1 MPLGK
6 GALHIGGDTPL
17 PSSTGKVIPIDI
29 NVEMKHSYLD
39 YAMSVIVGR
48 ALPDVRDGLKP
59 VHRRI
64 LYAMHSLGLS
74 PDKSHRKSAYIVG
87 EVLAKYHPHGDVAV
101 YDALVRL
108 AQDFACRY
116 PLVDGHGNFGSV
128 DGDSA
133 AAMRYTEARMA
144 KITLEML
151 ADIEKDTVDFIPNYD
166 EKTEEPTVLPS
177 RIPNLLINGSSGIA
191 VGMATNIPPHNL
203 GEVIDGVIMLI
214 ENPEAEVKDL
224 MTVIKGP
231 DFPTGGKIMGREGIW
246 NAYRTGRGSIKV
258 RAQVTID
265 KTDNGKQCIIVNE
278 IPYQVN
284 KARLIEKIAELV
296 KDKKVEGISDL
307 RDESDRRGMRI
318 MIELRR
324 DANPQVILNQ
334 LYKHTQMQESF
345 GVNMLALVDGQPQTL
360 GLKQVLFYY
369 LEHQKDVIVR
379 RTRFELKKAED
390 RAHIVEGLRTAIA
403 YLDEV
408 IKTIR
413 ASRTT
418 DIAKKSLME
427 KFGLSE
433 RQAEAIVEMRL
444 RQLTGLELEKLEQ
457 EYKELV
463 SKIAYL
469 RSVLA
474 SEKKVL
480 EIIKSELLVV
490 KKKFAD
496 PRRSVISNEEATA
509 LEAED
514 LIPEEDVVI
523 TITNQGYIKRIPLD
537 TYRSQRRGGR
547 GVMAMGTKTEDF
559 VRHLFITT
567 THNFF
572 LFFTNQ
578 GKVYRLKVHEIPE
591 AGRQAKGMAIVNL
604 LYVGTDEKVTAVIP
618 VKEYNPDQY
627 LFMATRSGM
636 VKKTSL
642 DEYDTS
648 RRDGIIAISLKED
661 DQLVDVK
668 LTSGQEEIILAT
680 RQGLA
685 IRFPE
690 EQVRPMGR
698 NTRGV
703 KGISLTNKDEV
714 VSMETARPDSFLFT
728 VTANGFG
735 KRTMLSE
742 YRAQTRGGKGII
754 NIKVNK
760 RNGPVVAVQVVKG
773 DDEIMMVSAEGIAIR
788 YKAEDVSKI
797 GRATQGVTLMRLDLN
812 DTVVAVAKVH
822 TDE

>member
-1 MPLGK
+1 M
-6 GALHIGGDTPL
+6 
-17 PSSTGKVIPIDI
+17 SSLTGKVIPIDI

-64 LYAMHSLGLS
+64 LYAMHSLGLT

-151 ADIEKDTVDFIPNYD
+151 SDIEKDTVDFIPNYD
-166 EKTEEPTVLPS
+166 EKTEEPTVMPA

-214 ENPEAEVKDL
+214 DNPEAEVKDL

-246 NAYRTGRGSIKV
+246 NAYRTGRGSVKV

-265 KTDNGKQCIIVNE
+265 QTDSGKQCIIVNE

-296 KDKKVEGISDL
+296 KEKKLEGISDL
-307 RDESDRRGMRI
+307 RDESDRNGMRI

-324 DANPQVILNQ
+324 DANPQVVLNL
-334 LYKHTQMQESF
+334 LYKHTQMQDSF
-345 GVNMLALVDGQPQTL
+345 GVNMLALVEGRPQTL

-379 RTRFELKKAED
+379 RTRFELRKAED

-418 DIAKKSLME
+418 DIAKKALVE

-433 RQAEAIVEMRL
+433 RQSEAIVEMRL

-463 SKIAYL
+463 SKIDYL
-469 RSVLA
+469 RSILE
-474 SEKKVL
+474 SGKKVL
-480 EIIKSELLVV
+480 EIIKDEILTV

-496 PRRSVISNEEATA
+496 PRRSVISDEELSA

-567 THNFF
+567 THNFL

-578 GKVYRLKVHEIPE
+578 GKVYRLKVYEIPE

-604 LYVGTDEKVTAVIP
+604 LYVGGDEKVTAVIP
-618 VKEYNPDQY
+618 VKEYAPDQF
-627 LFMATRSGM
+627 LFMSTRSGM

-680 RQGLA
+680 GRGKA

-703 KGISLTNKDEV
+703 KGINLAAKDLV
-714 VSMETARPDSFLFT
+714 IGMETVRPEAFLFT

-735 KRTMLSE
+735 KRTLLSE
-742 YRAQTRGGKGII
+742 YRAQIRGGKGII

-788 YKAEDVSKI
+788 YQAVDVSRI

>member
-1 MPLGK
+1 M
-6 GALHIGGDTPL
+6 
-17 PSSTGKVIPIDI
+17 SSLTGKVIPIDI

-64 LYAMHSLGLS
+64 LYAMHSLGLT

-151 ADIEKDTVDFIPNYD
+151 SDIEKDTVAFIPNYD
-166 EKTEEPTVLPS
+166 EKTEEPTVLPA

-214 ENPEAEVKDL
+214 DNPEAEVKDL

-265 KTDNGKQCIIVNE
+265 TTDSGKQCIIVNE

-296 KDKKVEGISDL
+296 KDKKLEGISDL
-307 RDESDRRGMRI
+307 RDESDRNGMRI

-324 DANPQVILNQ
+324 DANPQVVLNL
-334 LYKHTQMQESF
+334 LYKHTQMQDSF
-345 GVNMLALVDGQPQTL
+345 GVNMLALVEGQPQTL

-418 DIAKKSLME
+418 DIAKKALVE

-469 RSVLA
+469 RSILE

-480 EIIKSELLVV
+480 EIIKNEILTV

-496 PRRSVISNEEATA
+496 PRRSVISDEELSA

-567 THNFF
+567 THNFL

-578 GKVYRLKVHEIPE
+578 GKVYRLKVYEIPE

-604 LYVGTDEKVTAVIP
+604 LYVGSDEKVTAVIP
-618 VKEYNPDQY
+618 VKEYDPDQF
-627 LFMATRSGM
+627 LFMATRAGM

-642 DEYDTS
+642 DEYDSS

-680 RQGLA
+680 GRGKA

-703 KGISLTNKDEV
+703 KGINLAAKDQV
-714 VSMETARPDSFLFT
+714 IGMETEQPEAFLFT

-735 KRTMLSE
+735 KRTLLSE

-788 YKAEDVSKI
+788 YKAVDVSKI

>member
-1 MPLGK
+1 M
-6 GALHIGGDTPL
+6 T
-17 PSSTGKVIPIDI
+17 SFTGKVVPLDI

-87 EVLAKYHPHGDVAV
+87 EVLAKYHPHGDTSV

-144 KITLEML
+144 KISLEML
-151 ADIEKDTVDFIPNYD
+151 VDIDKDTVDFIPNYD
-166 EKTEEPTVLPS
+166 AKNDEPTVLPA
-177 RIPNLLINGSSGIA
+177 RIPNLLINGSAGIA

-203 GEVIDGVIMLI
+203 AEVIDGVIMLI
-214 ENPEAEVKDL
+214 NNPEADIKEL

-231 DFPTGGKIMGREGIW
+231 DFPTGGTIMGREGIW

-258 RAQVTID
+258 RA
-265 KTDNGKQCIIVNE
+265 KTEIEKTNSGRNCIIVNE

-284 KARLIEKIAELV
+284 KAKLIEKIADLV
-296 KDKKVEGISDL
+296 KDKKLDGISDL

-318 MIELRR
+318 MIELKR
-324 DANPQVILNQ
+324 DANPQVLLNQ
-334 LYKHTQMQESF
+334 LYKHTQMQDSF
-345 GVNMLALVDGQPQTL
+345 GVNMLALVEGQPQVL
-360 GLKQVLFYY
+360 NLKQFLFYY
-369 LEHQKDVIVR
+369 LEHQKDIIVR
-379 RTRFELKKAED
+379 RTRFELKKAEA
-390 RAHIVEGLRTAIA
+390 RAHIVEGLRIA
-403 YLDEV
+403 VDNLDEV
-408 IKTIR
+408 IRIIR

-418 DIAKKSLME
+418 DLARKALCE
-427 KFGLSE
+427 RFELSE
-433 RQAEAIVEMRL
+433 KQSEAIVEMRL

-457 EYKELV
+457 EYNELMTR
-463 SKIAYL
+463 IAYL
-469 RSVLA
+469 RGILE

-480 EIIKSELLVV
+480 ELIAKELLVIR
-490 KKKFAD
+490 KKFAD
-496 PRRSVISNEEATA
+496 PRRSVISDEEVAFGT
-509 LEAED
+509 ED
-514 LIPEEDVVI
+514 LIPEEDAVI

-559 VRHLFITT
+559 VRHLFVTT
-567 THNFF
+567 THHFI

-591 AGRQAKGMAIVNL
+591 AGRQAKGTAIVNL
-604 LYVGTDEKVTAVIP
+604 LYIGGDEKISAVIP
-618 VKEYNPDQY
+618 VKEFDSEQY
-627 LFMATRSGM
+627 LIMATGHGL

-642 DEYDTS
+642 DQYDTS
-648 RRDGIIAISLKED
+648 RRDGIIAIFLNEED
-661 DQLVDVK
+661 HLVDVK
-668 LTSGQEEIILAT
+668 LTSGEEQIVLAT
-680 RQGLA
+680 RKGQA

-690 EQVRPMGR
+690 EQARPMGR

-703 KGISLTNKDEV
+703 KGISLAPKDEV
-714 VSMETARPDSFLFT
+714 VGMEIVRPEANLLT

-735 KRTMLSE
+735 KRTLLTE
-742 YRAQTRGGKGII
+742 YRSQTRGGKGII

-760 RNGPVVAVQVVKG
+760 RNGLVVAVQMIKS
-773 DDEIMMVSAEGIAIR
+773 DEEIMMVSAEGIVIR
-788 YKAEDVSKI
+788 FNAEDISKI
-797 GRATQGVTLMRLDLN
+797 GRATQGVTLMRLDKG
-812 DTVVAVAKVH
+812 DTVVAVAKVLA
-822 TDE
+822 EE

>member
-1 MPLGK
+1 MPSL
-6 GALHIGGDTPL
+6 
-17 PSSTGKVIPIDI
+17 TGKVVPINI

-108 AQDFACRY
+108 AQDFSCRY

-151 ADIEKDTVDFIPNYD
+151 SDIEKDTVTFIPNYD
-166 EKTEEPTVLPS
+166 DKNEEPTVLPS
-177 RIPNLLINGSSGIA
+177 RIPNLLINGSAGIA

-203 GEVIDGVIMLI
+203 GEVIDGVILLI
-214 ENPEAEVKDL
+214 NDPDVDVKEL
-224 MTVIKGP
+224 MGVIQGP
-231 DFPTGGKIMGREGIW
+231 DFPTGAKIMGREGIW

-258 RAQVTID
+258 RAQATID
-265 KTDNGKQCIIVNE
+265 KTDSGKNCIIVNE

-296 KDKKVEGISDL
+296 KDKKIEGISDL
-307 RDESDRRGMRI
+307 RDESDRNGMRI
-318 MIELRR
+318 MIELKR
-324 DANPQVILNQ
+324 DANPQVLLNQ

-345 GVNMLALVDGQPQTL
+345 GVIMLALVDGQPQVL
-360 GLKQVLFYY
+360 NLKQVLFYY

-379 RTRFELKKAED
+379 RTRYELNKAET
-390 RAHIVEGLRTAIA
+390 RAHIVEGLRIALA

-413 ASRTT
+413 ASHTT
-418 DIAKKSLME
+418 EIARKALME
-427 KFGLSE
+427 KFSLSE
-433 RQAEAIVEMRL
+433 KQAEAIVEMRL
-444 RQLTGLELEKLEQ
+444 RQLTGLEREKLEQ
-457 EYKELV
+457 EYKELMD
-463 SKIAYL
+463 KIAFL
-469 RSVLA
+469 RSVLDD
-474 SEKKVL
+474 ERKVL
-480 EIIKSELLVV
+480 GIIKDELTAVR
-490 KKKFAD
+490 KKFAD
-496 PRRSVISNEEATA
+496 PRRTVISNEGIAFEV
-509 LEAED
+509 ED

-547 GVMAMGTKTEDF
+547 GVTAMGTKDEDF
-559 VRHLFITT
+559 VKHLFITT
-567 THNFF
+567 THHFF

-591 AGRQAKGMAIVNL
+591 AGRQAKGTAVVNL
-604 LYVGTDEKVTAVIP
+604 LYVGSDEKITTVIP
-618 VKEYNPDQY
+618 VREFESEQY
-627 LFMATRSGM
+627 LFMATRRGM

-642 DEYDTS
+642 TEYDTS
-648 RRDGIIAISLKED
+648 RRDGIIAISLKEG

-668 LTSGQEEIILAT
+668 LTSGKEEIILAT
-680 RQGLA
+680 RAGLA
-685 IRFPE
+685 IRFAE
-690 EQVRPMGR
+690 EEVRFMGR
-698 NTRGV
+698 DTRGV
-703 KGISLTNKDEV
+703 KGISLKGKDEV
-714 VSMETARPDSFLFT
+714 IGMEIVRPDALLLA

-735 KRTMLSE
+735 KRTPLSE
-742 YRAQTRGGKGII
+742 YRTQSRGGKGII
-754 NIKVNK
+754 NIRTSE
-760 RNGPVVAVQVVKG
+760 RNGSVVAVQVVK
-773 DDEIMMVSAEGIAIR
+773 DEEEIMMISAEGIIIR
-788 YKAEDVSKI
+788 LKAADISTI
-797 GRATQGVTLMRLDLN
+797 GRSTQGVTLMRLDQG
-812 DTVVAVAKVH
+812 DSVVAVAMVY
-822 TDE
+822 TEE

>member
-1 MPLGK
+1 VEVTDL
-6 GALHIGGDTPL
+6 T
-17 PSSTGKVIPIDI
+17 SFTGKVVPLDI

-87 EVLAKYHPHGDVAV
+87 EVLAKYHPHGDTSV

-144 KITLEML
+144 KISLEML
-151 ADIEKDTVDFIPNYD
+151 VDIDKDTVDFIPNYD
-166 EKTEEPTVLPS
+166 AKNDEPTVLPA
-177 RIPNLLINGSSGIA
+177 RIPNLLINGSAGIA

-203 GEVIDGVIMLI
+203 AEVIDGVIMLI
-214 ENPEAEVKDL
+214 NNPEADIKEL

-231 DFPTGGKIMGREGIW
+231 DFPTGGTIMGREGIW

-258 RAQVTID
+258 RA
-265 KTDNGKQCIIVNE
+265 KTEIEKTNSGRNCIIVNE

-284 KARLIEKIAELV
+284 KAKLIEKIADLV
-296 KDKKVEGISDL
+296 KDKKLDGISDL

-318 MIELRR
+318 MIELKR
-324 DANPQVILNQ
+324 DANPQVLLNQ
-334 LYKHTQMQESF
+334 LYKHTQMQDSF
-345 GVNMLALVDGQPQTL
+345 GVNMLALVEGQPQVL
-360 GLKQVLFYY
+360 NLKQFLFYY
-369 LEHQKDVIVR
+369 LEHQKDIIVR
-379 RTRFELKKAED
+379 RTRFELKKAEA
-390 RAHIVEGLRTAIA
+390 RAHIVEGLRIA
-403 YLDEV
+403 VDNLDEV
-408 IKTIR
+408 IRIIR

-418 DIAKKSLME
+418 DLARKALCE
-427 KFGLSE
+427 RFELSE
-433 RQAEAIVEMRL
+433 KQSEAIVEMRL

-457 EYKELV
+457 EYNELMTR
-463 SKIAYL
+463 IAYL
-469 RSVLA
+469 RGILE

-480 EIIKSELLVV
+480 ELIAKELLVIR
-490 KKKFAD
+490 KKFAD
-496 PRRSVISNEEATA
+496 PRRSVISDEEVAFGT
-509 LEAED
+509 ED
-514 LIPEEDVVI
+514 LIPEEDAVI

-559 VRHLFITT
+559 VRHLFVTT
-567 THNFF
+567 THHFI

-591 AGRQAKGMAIVNL
+591 AGRQAKGTAIVNL
-604 LYVGTDEKVTAVIP
+604 LYIGGDEKISAVIP
-618 VKEYNPDQY
+618 VKEFDSEQY
-627 LFMATRSGM
+627 LIMATGHGL

-642 DEYDTS
+642 DQYDTS
-648 RRDGIIAISLKED
+648 RRDGIIAIFLNEED
-661 DQLVDVK
+661 HLVDVK
-668 LTSGQEEIILAT
+668 LTSGEEQIVLAT
-680 RQGLA
+680 RKGQA

-690 EQVRPMGR
+690 EQARPMGR

-703 KGISLTNKDEV
+703 KGISLAPKDEV
-714 VSMETARPDSFLFT
+714 VGMEIVRPEANLLT

-735 KRTMLSE
+735 KRTLLTE
-742 YRAQTRGGKGII
+742 YRSQTRGGKGII

-760 RNGPVVAVQVVKG
+760 RNGLVVAVQMIKS
-773 DDEIMMVSAEGIAIR
+773 DEEIMMVSAEGIVIR
-788 YKAEDVSKI
+788 FNAEDISKI
-797 GRATQGVTLMRLDLN
+797 GRATQGVTLMRLDKG
-812 DTVVAVAKVH
+812 DTVVAVAKVLA
-822 TDE
+822 EE

>member
-1 MPLGK
+1 M
-6 GALHIGGDTPL
+6 

>member
-1 MPLGK
+1 
-6 GALHIGGDTPL
+6 
-17 PSSTGKVIPIDI
+17 
-29 NVEMKHSYLD
+29 MKHSYLD

-64 LYAMHSLGLS
+64 LYAMHSLGLT

-151 ADIEKDTVDFIPNYD
+151 SDIEKDTVDFIPNYD
-166 EKTEEPTVLPS
+166 EKTEEPTVMPA

-214 ENPEAEVKDL
+214 DNPEAEVKDL
-224 MTVIKGP
+224 MTVVKGP

-246 NAYRTGRGSIKV
+246 NAYRTGRGSVKV
-258 RAQVTID
+258 RAQVNID
-265 KTDNGKQCIIVNE
+265 TTDSGKQCIIVNE

-296 KDKKVEGISDL
+296 KDKKLEGISDL
-307 RDESDRRGMRI
+307 RDESDRNGMRI

-324 DANPQVILNQ
+324 DANPQVVLNL

-345 GVNMLALVDGQPQTL
+345 GVNMLALVEGQPQTL

-418 DIAKKSLME
+418 DIAKKALVE

-457 EYKELV
+457 EYRELV

-469 RSVLA
+469 RSILE

-480 EIIKSELLVV
+480 EIIKTEILNI

-496 PRRSVISNEEATA
+496 PRRSVISDEELSA

-567 THNFF
+567 THNFL

-578 GKVYRLKVHEIPE
+578 GKVYRLKVYEIPE

-604 LYVGTDEKVTAVIP
+604 LYVGSDEKVTAVIP
-618 VKEYNPDQY
+618 VKEYDPDQF

-648 RRDGIIAISLKED
+648 RRDGIIAISLKEE

-668 LTSGQEEIILAT
+668 LTSGEEEIILAT
-680 RQGLA
+680 GRGKA

-703 KGISLTNKDEV
+703 KGINLAAKDRV
-714 VSMETARPDSFLFT
+714 IGMETVRPEAFLFT

-735 KRTMLSE
+735 KRTLLSE

-760 RNGPVVAVQVVKG
+760 RNGPVVAVQVVKV

-788 YKAEDVSKI
+788 YQAVDVSKI